1 MTDGEMDL
9 KKIFVVIAILFV
21 AIIFSI
27 ANMNKT
33 QNNIENSKTEEK
45 TETTTETKKTYKDLE
60 SELKIAAEKYQ
71 NANYEGNPDNV
82 ETIILK
88 YNFLKKSKYL
98 EKITDIQDKKECTG
112 YVKFIKN
119 KAQITYV
126 PYLKCSNY
134 ETQGFDSNNL

>member
-21 AIIFSI
+21 AIIFCI

-33 QNNIENSKTEEK
+33 QNTLENNEEEK
-45 TETTTETKKTYKDLE
+45 TETTTETKKTYQDLE
-60 SELKIAAEKYQ
+60 IELKIAAEKYQ
-71 NANYEGNPDNV
+71 NANYEGNLDSV

-98 EKITDIQDKKECTG
+98 EKITDIQDKKECNG